1 MELRLLLPAERL
13 EELLPE
19 LRAVLPLERE
29 EVLPE
34 ERAVLPL
41 ERLLPEERDTP
52 SRVRVAVRLATE
64 REAVLEAEVELRDTE
79 LRVEPPRLTWLREA
93 PLP

>member
-1 MELRLLLPAERL
+1 MLLPDERL
-13 EELLPE
+13 EELPDE
-19 LRAVLPLERE
+19 RAVLPLERE

-34 ERAVLPL
+34 ERATLPL
-41 ERLLPEERDTP
+41 ERLLLEERDTP

-64 REAVLEAEVELRDTE
+64 REAVLEAPEAEVELRDTE

>member
-1 MELRLLLPAERL
+1 MELRLLLPDERL
-13 EELLPE
+13 EEL
-19 LRAVLPLERE
+19 
-29 EVLPE
+29 LPE

-41 ERLLPEERDTP
+41 ERDERLLEERDTP

-64 REAVLEAEVELRDTE
+64 REAVLEAPEAEVELRDTE

>member
-1 MELRLLLPAERL
+1 MELRLLLPVERL
-13 EELLPE
+13 EELPE
-19 LRAVLPLERE
+19 ERAVLPLERE

-34 ERAVLPL
+34 ERATLPL
-41 ERLLPEERDTP
+41 ERLLEERDTP
-52 SRVRVAVRLATE
+52 SRVREEVRLATE
-64 REAVLEAEVELRDTE
+64 REAVLEVEDVLRDTE